1 MLDLIAVVF
10 IFRVRLIRLAVIKF
24 RLSYINNDKFFSR
37 FHLLVLTFI
46 LRMYLLILSPNLVR
60 ILLGWDG
67 LGLSSYLLVIY
78 YRRPKAYNSGIITA
92 LSNRFG
98 DILILISISY
108 LLIEGNW
115 NLNFYS
121 INPDLKHISYV
132 LILAACTKRAQ
143 IPFSAWLPAAIAA
156 PTPVSSLV
164 HSSTLVTAGVY
175 LIIRHSS
182 ILFLNSTSWY
192 LLIIG
197 AMTMLIA
204 RFSAILER
212 DIKKI
217 VALSTLRQLG
227 IMIMRL
233 GMGFYILRFFH
244 LLRHAFFKALLFI
257 TVGRLIHNRKDYQD
271 IRLIGRSS
279 NSLPLSRRF
288 AYIAIMRLIGFPFI
302 AAFFSKEIIL
312 EFLLINNHNLYI
324 YLVILTGILLTV
336 IYSIRFII
344 ILFIRPKF
352 SETLIFN
359 NEKNSL
365 TRKRFFLIM
374 VPASIGGA
382 WISFNLNIITKV
394 RSSPQELKLF
404 VVLAIVLGILLIAKI
419 GLSSKIKKN
428 SKLNWG
434 LFTMSALSKIRAR
447 SSILIFKTKAN
458 TYRKNLD
465 RGSYKILIF
474 F

>member
-1 MLDLIAVVF
+1 
-10 IFRVRLIRLAVIKF
+10 
-24 RLSYINNDKFFSR
+24 
-37 FHLLVLTFI
+37 
-46 LRMYLLILSPNLVR
+46 
-60 ILLGWDG
+60 
-67 LGLSSYLLVIY
+67 
-78 YRRPKAYNSGIITA
+78 
-92 LSNRFG
+92 
-98 DILILISISY
+98 
-108 LLIEGNW
+108 
-115 NLNFYS
+115 
-121 INPDLKHISYV
+121 
-132 LILAACTKRAQ
+132 
-143 IPFSAWLPAAIAA
+143 
-156 PTPVSSLV
+156 
-164 HSSTLVTAGVY
+164 
-175 LIIRHSS
+175 
-182 ILFLNSTSWY
+182 
-192 LLIIG
+192 
-197 AMTMLIA
+197 MLIA